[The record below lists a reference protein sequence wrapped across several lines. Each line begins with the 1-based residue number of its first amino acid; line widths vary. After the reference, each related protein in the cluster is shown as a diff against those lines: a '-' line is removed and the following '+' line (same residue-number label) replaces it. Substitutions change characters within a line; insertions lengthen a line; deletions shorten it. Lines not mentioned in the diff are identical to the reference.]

1 VSADHPE
8 KDPSQDPTS
17 EAAESQATHENAST
31 EEFFGSSDDQVEQ
44 LKQGLVDAEK
54 RVLLAQA
61 DLENYRKRV
70 RREREDEL
78 KFANSPLLNDLL
90 PVVDNLQRALQSAE
104 NSEQAGGIVD
114 GIKLVE
120 KQLLEAMKKR
130 GCEPIDAEGQA
141 FDPNFHE
148 AILQQP
154 SADVEPGTVLQVT
167 QTGYKLFDRCIRAS
181 QVIVSKAPDQPAE

>member
-1 VSADHPE
+1 MSADHPE
-8 KDPSQDPTS
+8 KDPSQDPTT
-17 EAAESQATHENAST
+17 EGPESQATQESAST
-31 EEFFGSSDDQVEQ
+31 DEFFGSPDDQVAK

-70 RREREDEL
+70 RRERDDEL

-90 PVVDNLQRALQSAE
+90 PVVDNLQRALQSVE
-104 NSEQAGGIVD
+104 NSDEAGGIID

-130 GCEPIDAEGQA
+130 GCEPIQAEGQS

-154 SADVEPGTVLQVT
+154 SADVAPGTVLQVT
-167 QTGYKLFDRCIRAS
+167 QQGYKLYDRCIRAS
-181 QVIVSKAPDQPAE
+181 QVIVSKAPD

>member
-1 VSADHPE
+1 MSAEHPE

-17 EAAESQATHENAST
+17 EADQSQATQEDAST
-31 EEFFGSSDDQVEQ
+31 DEFFGSADDQVEQ
-44 LKQGLVDAEK
+44 LKQDLVAAEK

-70 RREREDEL
+70 QRERDDEL

-104 NSEQAGGIVD
+104 GSEQASGIVD

-130 GCEPIDAEGQA
+130 GCEPIDAEGQP

-154 SADVEPGTVLQVT
+154 SGDVEPGTVLQVT

-181 QVIVSKAPDQPAE
+181 QVIVSKAPD

>member
-1 VSADHPE
+1 MSAEHPE
-8 KDPSQDPTS
+8 KDPSQEPST
-17 EAAESQATHENAST
+17 EANQSQATEENAST
-31 EEFFGSSDDQVEQ
+31 DEFFGSADDQVEK
-44 LKQGLVDAEK
+44 LKQDLVDAEK

-70 RREREDEL
+70 RRERDDEL
-78 KFANSPLLNDLL
+78 KFANAPLLTDLL

-104 NSEQAGGIVD
+104 GSEQAGGIID

-130 GCEPIDAEGQA
+130 GCEPIAAEGQP

-154 SADVEPGTVLQVT
+154 SADVEPNTVLHVAQS
-167 QTGYKLFDRCIRAS
+167 GYKLFDRCIRAS
-181 QVIVSKAPDQPAE
+181 QVIVSKAPDEAAQ

>member
-1 VSADHPE
+1 MSAEHPE
-8 KDPSQDPTS
+8 KDPSQDPNT
-17 EAAESQATHENAST
+17 EASQSQATDENAST
-31 EEFFGSSDDQVEQ
+31 DEFFGSSDDQVEK
-44 LKQGLVDAEK
+44 LKQDLVDAEK

-70 RREREDEL
+70 RRERDDEL
-78 KFANSPLLNDLL
+78 KFANVPLITDLL

-104 NSEQAGGIVD
+104 GSEQAGGIID

-130 GCEPIDAEGQA
+130 GCEPIEAVGQP

-148 AILQQP
+148 AIMQQP
-154 SADVEPGTVLQVT
+154 SADVEPNTVLLVAQ
-167 QTGYKLFDRCIRAS
+167 QGYKMFDRCIRAS
-181 QVIVSKAPDQPAE
+181 QVIVSKSPD